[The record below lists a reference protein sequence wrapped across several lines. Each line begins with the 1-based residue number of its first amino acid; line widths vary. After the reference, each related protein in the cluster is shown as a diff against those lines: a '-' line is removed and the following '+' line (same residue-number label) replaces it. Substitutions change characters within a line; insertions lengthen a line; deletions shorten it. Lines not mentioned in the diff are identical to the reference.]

1 MRTALEIQNTVLRSY
16 FQYWSTTSSLRYPIP
31 NHKRTWILK
40 IVHTVSLLTS
50 SFIRMGESLY
60 LHKYCNSFL
69 PRPELFLEG
78 WKDRRETVNK
88 LPYLLKKKK
97 ANCILGAIGNIKF
110 KKELQSWSIF
120 YIYNINSSRQTC
132 KAIMRYL
139 FFL

>member
-1 MRTALEIQNTVLRSY
+1 MEGQKGNSQQITV
-16 FQYWSTTSSLRYPIP
+16 
-31 NHKRTWILK
+31 
-40 IVHTVSLLTS
+40 
-50 SFIRMGESLY
+50 FI
-60 LHKYCNSFL
+60 
-69 PRPELFLEG
+69 
-78 WKDRRETVNK
+78 
-88 LPYLLKKKK
+88 KKKK